1 MVPLLHACLAEH
13 PRQCSIQ
20 HALHSV
26 TEEREVKFF
35 NDKMLINI
43 KAFHLKVV
51 DRTENHYKCI
61 LREGHFFLVNIL
73 SLSGKY
79 ILLNELFLT
88 PILFQFPLDLSLVQY
103 LTSLDKLQQ
112 TYCDCK
118 WCQISLVVQK
128 WTGFVILMTFAMNL
142 KVLF

>member
-1 MVPLLHACLAEH
+1 MSSNNILLAVNNGSSSACLFGRASKTMFNSACFTFCD
-13 PRQCSIQ
+13 RGKQ
-20 HALHSV
+20 
-26 TEEREVKFF
+26 REVKFI
-35 NDKMLINI
+35 NDKMLFNI

-61 LREGHFFLVNIL
+61 LREGQFFLVNIL

-112 TYCDCK
+112 RYCDCK
-118 WCQISLVVQK
+118 
-128 WTGFVILMTFAMNL
+128 
-142 KVLF
+142 